1 LGERNSPRVLARAA
15 CCPRHHLTQ
24 WRNFATLAL
33 RFSRNLGG
41 PRLPRSAKAKE
52 PYLYMVQMQDVMS
65 KPMPDFR
72 EGSIVKGRILEVRPR
87 EVLVDIGYKSEGVI
101 SLSEFEDVENL
112 EVGDE
117 VDVLLERLEND
128 EGMVVL
134 SKEKAAYRQNWN
146 KIASV
151 FQEDGLIKGKVKS
164 VVKGG
169 LMVNIGVEAFLP
181 ASQIDIVPPKDL
193 QQFVGNTY
201 DFKIVKINDDRR
213 NVVLSRRE
221 LIEQERS
228 EKRQQFMDR
237 VKVGD
242 RVTGTVKN
250 LTDFGAFID
259 LDGMD
264 GLLHITDMTWGRLGH
279 PSELVKVG
287 QQLEVQVLDINKEK
301 ERVSLGLK
309 QTQKNPWDQIEE
321 RFPAGQKVKGKITN
335 LVPYGAFVELEEG
348 VEGLIHVSE
357 LSWTKRI
364 MRPSDILTVGQEVE
378 AVVLGVNKEEQ
389 KISLGLRQL
398 EANPWDEIEKKF
410 TIGSRVKGKIRNMT
424 AYGAFVELDEGI
436 DGMIHVSDLSW
447 TRKINHPS
455 EMFKKGDEVEAEVID
470 IDKTNQ
476 RISLGIKQ
484 LSDDPWKI
492 IDQKYKIGDLVTGKV
507 SKLASFGAFVELQDD
522 IDGLVHISQL
532 SEDHVAKVKDVL
544 KVGQEVE
551 ARVIKVDKVERR
563 IGLSIKAANYTEEQL
578 RKEAET
584 FDTLRP
590 GEDMVG
596 LEKAFAAA
604 EQEEYRP
611 GESKKA
617 TAASKES
624 KPEAKES
631 KPKKESKKK

>member
-1 LGERNSPRVLARAA
+1 
-15 CCPRHHLTQ
+15 
-24 WRNFATLAL
+24 
-33 RFSRNLGG
+33 
-41 PRLPRSAKAKE
+41 
-52 PYLYMVQMQDVMS
+52 
-65 KPMPDFR
+65 MPEFR
-72 EGSIVKGRILEVRPR
+72 EGSIVKGRILEIRPR

-101 SLSEFEDVENL
+101 SINEFEDIQSL

-128 EGMVVL
+128 EGMVIL

-146 KIASV
+146 KIAAV
-151 FQEDGLIKGKVKS
+151 FQGDGLIKGKVKS

-228 EKRQQFMDR
+228 EKRQKFLEG
-237 VKVGD
+237 VNVGD
-242 RVTGTVKN
+242 KVKGTVKN

-287 QQLEVQVLDINKEK
+287 QALEVVVLDINKEK

-398 EANPWDEIEKKF
+398 EPNPWDEIEKKF

-447 TRKINHPS
+447 TRKVNHPS
-455 EMFKKGDEVEAEVID
+455 EVFKKGDEVEAEVID

-476 RISLGIKQ
+476 RISLGVKQ
-484 LSDDPWKI
+484 LSDDPWKN
-492 IDQKYKIGDLVTGKV
+492 IDQKYKIGDLVKGKV
-507 SKLASFGAFVELQDD
+507 TKLASFGAFVQLADD

-563 IGLSIKAANYTEEQL
+563 IGLSIKAANYSEEEL
-578 RKEAET
+578 RKESEA
-584 FDTLRP
+584 FDTLKP

-604 EQEEYRP
+604 EEDYRP
-611 GESKKA
+611 GDAVKKEP
-617 TAASKES
+617 K
-624 KPEAKES
+624 EAKES
-631 KPKKESKKK
+631 KRESKKESKKK

>member
-1 LGERNSPRVLARAA
+1 
-15 CCPRHHLTQ
+15 
-24 WRNFATLAL
+24 
-33 RFSRNLGG
+33 
-41 PRLPRSAKAKE
+41 
-52 PYLYMVQMQDVMS
+52 MVQMQDLMS
-65 KPMPDFR
+65 RPMPDFR
-72 EGSIVKGRILEVRPR
+72 EGSIVKGRILEIRPR
-87 EVLVDIGYKSEGVI
+87 EVMVDIGYKSEGI
-101 SLSEFEDVENL
+101 IPISEFDDVENL

-146 KIASV
+146 KISGV
-151 FQEDGLIKGKVKS
+151 FEADGLIKGKVKS

-228 EKRQQFMDR
+228 EKRQKFLDG

-242 RVTGTVKN
+242 RVNGTVKN

-287 QQLEVQVLDINKEK
+287 QQLEVVVLDINKEK

-321 RFPAGQKVKGKITN
+321 RFPAGQRVKGKITN

-364 MRPSDILTVGQEVE
+364 MRPSDILSVGQEVE
-378 AVVLGVNKEEQ
+378 AVVLGVNKDEQ

-455 EMFKKGDEVEAEVID
+455 EVFKKGDELEAEVID

-484 LSDDPWKI
+484 LSEDPWKN

-507 SKLASFGAFVELQDD
+507 TKLASFGAFVQLQDD

-532 SEDHVAKVKDVL
+532 SEDRVAKVKDVL

-563 IGLSIKAANYTEEQL
+563 IGLSIKAANYSEEEL
-578 RKEAET
+578 KRESEA
-584 FDTLRP
+584 FDNLRP

-596 LEKAFAAA
+596 LEKAFEAA
-604 EQEEYRP
+604 EEDYRP
-611 GESKKA
+611 GEG
-617 TAASKES
+617 
-624 KPEAKES
+624 
-631 KPKKESKKK
+631 KKK

>member
-1 LGERNSPRVLARAA
+1 MEI
-15 CCPRHHLTQ
+15 
-24 WRNFATLAL
+24 
-33 RFSRNLGG
+33 
-41 PRLPRSAKAKE
+41 SAVIDCRYSGRPEEAF
-52 PYLYMVQMQDVMS
+52 YFMVQMQDVMS

-101 SLSEFEDVENL
+101 PITEFDDVDSP

-134 SKEKAAYRQNWN
+134 SKEKAAYRQNWY
-146 KIASV
+146 KIVHV
-151 FQEDGLIKGKVKS
+151 FEGDGLIKGKVKS

-181 ASQIDIVPPKDL
+181 ASQIDVVPPKDL

-201 DFKIVKINDDRR
+201 DFKIVKLNDDRK

-221 LIEQERS
+221 VIEQERS
-228 EKRQQFMDR
+228 EKRQKFMDG
-237 VKVGD
+237 VNVGD
-242 RVTGTVKN
+242 RVIGTVKN

-279 PSELVKVG
+279 PSELLKVG
-287 QQLEVQVLDINKEK
+287 QQLEVIVLDINKEK

-321 RFPAGQKVKGKITN
+321 RFPAGQRIKGKITN
-335 LVPYGAFVELEEG
+335 LVPYGAFVEVEEG

-398 EANPWDEIEKKF
+398 EPNPWDEIEKKF
-410 TIGSRVKGKIRNMT
+410 TIGSTVKGKIRNMT
-424 AYGAFVELDEGI
+424 AYGAFAELDEGI

-447 TRKINHPS
+447 TRKVNHPS
-455 EMFKKGDEVEAEVID
+455 EVFKKGDEVEAVVID
-470 IDKTNQ
+470 IDKVNQ

-484 LSDDPWKI
+484 LTEDPWKT
-492 IDQKYKIGDLVTGKV
+492 IDQKYKIGDLVKGKV
-507 SKLASFGAFVELQDD
+507 TKLASFGAFVQLQDD

-544 KVGQEVE
+544 KVGQDVE
-551 ARVIKVDKVERR
+551 ARVIKVDKLERR

-578 RKEAET
+578 RKEAEAL
-584 FDTLRP
+584 DTLRP

-611 GESKKA
+611 GESSKA
-617 TAASKES
+617 AKES
-624 KPEAKES
+624 KEAKES
-631 KPKKESKKK
+631 KRESKKESKKK

>member
-1 LGERNSPRVLARAA
+1 
-15 CCPRHHLTQ
+15 
-24 WRNFATLAL
+24 
-33 RFSRNLGG
+33 
-41 PRLPRSAKAKE
+41 
-52 PYLYMVQMQDVMS
+52 MVQMQDLLAKS
-65 KPMPDFR
+65 FRDFR
-72 EGSIVKGRILEVRPR
+72 EGSIVKGRVLEIRPR

-101 SLSEFEDVENL
+101 PSAEFDNIDTL

-151 FQEDGLIKGKVKS
+151 FQGDGLIKGKVKS

-213 NVVLSRRE
+213 HVVLSRRE
-221 LIEQERS
+221 IIEQERS
-228 EKRQQFMDR
+228 EKRQKFLES
-237 VKVGD
+237 VNVGD
-242 RVTGTVKN
+242 RVIGTVKN

-279 PSELVKVG
+279 PSEMVKVG
-287 QQLEVQVLDINKEK
+287 QQLEVVVLDINKEK

-309 QTQKNPWDQIEE
+309 QTQRNPWDQIEE

-364 MRPSDILTVGQEVE
+364 MRPSDILSVGQEVE

-398 EANPWDEIEKKF
+398 EPNPWDEIEKKF
-410 TIGSRVKGKIRNMT
+410 EIGSRVKGHIRNMT
-424 AYGAFVELDEGI
+424 AYGAFVELADGI

-455 EMFKKGDEVEAEVID
+455 EVFKKNDDLEAVVID
-470 IDKTNQ
+470 IDKVNQ

-484 LSDDPWKI
+484 LSEDPWKN
-492 IDQKYKIGDLVTGKV
+492 IDQKYKIGDLVKGKV
-507 SKLASFGAFVELQDD
+507 TKLASFGAFVQLQDD

-563 IGLSIKAANYTEEQL
+563 IGLSIKAANYSEEEL
-578 RKEAET
+578 RKESEA

-604 EQEEYRP
+604 EQEDYRP
-611 GESKKA
+611 GEGK
-617 TAASKES
+617 
-624 KPEAKES
+624 
-631 KPKKESKKK
+631 KPKDDSKGK

>member
-1 LGERNSPRVLARAA
+1 MRLRCISRRRLIYYGSNAGFIGEIV
-15 CCPRHHLTQ
+15 
-24 WRNFATLAL
+24 
-33 RFSRNLGG
+33 
-41 PRLPRSAKAKE
+41 PRLSRRQHRQRSRAGN
-52 PYLYMVQMQDVMS
+52 S
-65 KPMPDFR
+65 
-72 EGSIVKGRILEVRPR
+72 SR
-87 EVLVDIGYKSEGVI
+87 EVLVDIGYKSEGI
-101 SLSEFEDVENL
+101 IPSAEFDNIDTL

-151 FQEDGLIKGKVKS
+151 FQGDGLIKGKVKS

-221 LIEQERS
+221 IIEQERS
-228 EKRQQFMDR
+228 EKRQKFLES
-237 VKVGD
+237 VNVSD

-279 PSELVKVG
+279 PSEMVKVG
-287 QQLEVQVLDINKEK
+287 QRLEVVVLDINKEK

-321 RFPAGQKVKGKITN
+321 RFPASQKVKGKITN

-364 MRPSDILTVGQEVE
+364 MRPSDILSVGQEVE

-398 EANPWDEIEKKF
+398 EPNPWDEIEKKF
-410 TIGSRVKGKIRNMT
+410 EIGSRVKGQIRNMT
-424 AYGAFVELDEGI
+424 AYGAFVELADGI

-455 EMFKKGDEVEAEVID
+455 EVFKKNDEVEAVVID
-470 IDKTNQ
+470 IDKVNQ

-484 LSDDPWKI
+484 LSEDPWKN
-492 IDQKYKIGDLVTGKV
+492 IDQKYKIGDLVKGKV
-507 SKLASFGAFVELQDD
+507 TKLASFGAFVQLQDD

-563 IGLSIKAANYTEEQL
+563 IGLSIKAANYSEEEL
-578 RKEAET
+578 RKESEA

-604 EQEEYRP
+604 EQEDYRP
-611 GESKKA
+611 GEGK
-617 TAASKES
+617 
-624 KPEAKES
+624 
-631 KPKKESKKK
+631 KPKDDSKGK